1 MNRILLS
8 VFILLLSLQYIK
20 AQEAETKDSNS
31 FEHTTF
37 KDRFFHCSGYAAI
50 TDFDRTGIHDV
61 SYTRPQ
67 TLLGDPLDVNYS
79 GKSSGIS
86 LGIYTYIHTFRFNI
100 FEPSEDISLSINS
113 PIAIGASIFIA
124 SINGVPNNPAFSTD
138 LTGGIGF
145 MKLSLPL
152 YLQAN
157 FGNIA
162 TRFSSE
168 EDGFTAGIGFEYQVN
183 PIFVITE
190 QNLKNVTFP
199 KSNFLMPSMNVGYI
213 YLDHNNVPHEIN
225 LKLGFGSTDNSQYIF
240 PALPDSHYNI
250 MLSFHKYVN
259 F

>member
-8 VFILLLSLQYIK
+8 VFLSLICFQYIK
-20 AQEAETKDSNS
+20 AQEAETKDSAS

-37 KDRFFHCSGYAAI
+37 KDRFFHCSGYATI
-50 TDFDRTGIHDV
+50 TDFDRTGIRDV

-67 TLLGDPLDVNYS
+67 SLSGNPLDVNYS

-86 LGIYTYIHTFRFNI
+86 LSIFTYIHTFRFNI

-113 PIAIGASIFIA
+113 PIAIGASVFIA
-124 SINGVPNNPAFSTD
+124 AINGEPNNPAFD
-138 LTGGIGF
+138 NELTGGIGF
-145 MKLSLPL
+145 MKLSLLL

-162 TRFSSE
+162 TRFSSA
-168 EDGFTAGIGFEYQVN
+168 EDGFTAGVGFEYQVN

-199 KSNFLMPSMNVGYI
+199 KSNFLMPSMNIGYI
-213 YLDHNNVPHEIN
+213 YLNHNNVPN
-225 LKLGFGSTDNSQYIF
+225 
-240 PALPDSHYNI
+240 
-250 MLSFHKYVN
+250 
-259 F
+259 